1 MGKIAFIFPGQGS
14 QYIGMGKDFY
24 ENVSE
29 SKAVYDLASEI
40 CGYSVPELCFEE
52 NDRINSTEYTQ
63 IAMLTTELAMLAALE
78 SKGLKCDMCGG
89 LSLGEYGA
97 VAAAKVMSVK
107 NILNVVKNRGKFMQ
121 EAYPVGGAMAA
132 VIGLDTEKIEKIC
145 EETEG
150 IVTVANYN
158 CPGQIVISGEAEAV
172 NKAAE
177 TMKEQGARKCIPLN
191 VSGPFHSELLKK
203 AGDELSEVL
212 RSVSIEDITVPYTA
226 NVTGEFVKD
235 ASEIKELLTKQV
247 YSSVK
252 WYQCVEAM
260 IAEGADTFVEIGP
273 GKTLAGFM
281 KRINKAVK
289 VYNVEKLE
297 DVETVLN
304 ALTGG
309 QNA

>member
-40 CGYSVPELCFEE
+40 CGYSVPELCSTE

-78 SKGLKCDMCGG
+78 NRGLKCDMCGG

-132 VIGLDTEKIEKIC
+132 VIGLDTEKIEEIC
-145 EETEG
+145 ENTDG

-172 NKAAE
+172 NRAAKI
-177 TMKEQGARKCIPLN
+177 MKEQGARKCIPLN

-203 AGDELSEVL
+203 AGDELAEVL
-212 RSVSIEDITVPYTA
+212 ENVSIENMAVPYTA
-226 NVTGEFVKD
+226 NVTGGFVKD

-252 WYQCVEAM
+252 WYQCVAAM

-273 GKTLAGFM
+273 GKTLSGFM
-281 KRINKAVK
+281 KRINKEVK

-297 DVETVLN
+297 DVEVVLN